1 MSLFDD
7 ILAKAEE
14 GDRGILAKYP
24 ELKASVERAEALAG
38 EVDKQKTTMA
48 DWDTRLRGWES
59 WKLNNWD
66 DAKGMPKGQIQAQEE
81 AAAARRELAELQ
93 ARGEVNTDMTLEE
106 ILVTLQSKGFVT
118 KEDVAKTLK
127 ESGVVDAKTIDQ
139 RFEQM
144 DTGMSYIYG
153 ATAHLPLEHH
163 QEFGKTMKVQDL
175 FKFMNDNKLADP
187 QLAYDRMVEP
197 LRRAKQDET
206 TAARTK
212 EIEDLK
218 AAHATEVERIKR
230 EAAEAAQAAQLS
242 APSPLDSGVGHAGV
256 RLTRPTH
263 DPNAAEGP
271 KIPEKVELGQGD
283 LAASIAKHFREQ
295 KGLPAVN

>member
-1 MSLFDD
+1 MSLFDE
-7 ILAKAEE
+7 ILAKVPE
-14 GDRGILAKYP
+14 GEREILAKYP
-24 ELKASVERAEALAG
+24 ELKANVERAEALAG

-93 ARGEVNTDMTLEE
+93 ARGEVNDMTFEE
-106 ILVTLQSKGFVT
+106 ILAGLQGKGFVT
-118 KEDVAKTLK
+118 KDDVAKTLK

-139 RFEQM
+139 RFAQM
-144 DTGMSYIYG
+144 DDGMSYIYG
-153 ATAHLPLEHH
+153 ATAHLPLEHS
-163 QEFGKTMKVQDL
+163 QEFGKPMKVTDL
-175 FKFMNDNKLADP
+175 FKYMSEHKLADP

-197 LRRAKQDET
+197 LRRAKQEEVS
-206 TAARTK
+206 AARTK
-212 EIEDLK
+212 EIDDLK
-218 AAHATEVERIKR
+218 AHHAEEVERIKR
-230 EAAEAAQAAQLS
+230 EAADAAQAAQLS
-242 APSPLDSGVGHAGV
+242 APSPLDAGVGHAGV

-263 DPNAAEGP
+263 DPNAEGP

-283 LAASIAKHFREQ
+283 LAASLAKFYREQ
-295 KGLPAVN
+295 KGLPAAN